1 MQWLRRTCAALAMTA
16 FPGLALAQTETPPPT
31 IPSEIAA
38 PAVIRIPAGTIIE
51 VELVDPLSSRTSQI
65 GDFFALRLRA
75 PIVVEGREIVNAGAV
90 GAGEVI
96 DADSSG
102 FGGRQGK
109 LIISARYLD
118 IGGQRVRIRGMQ
130 LTAVGRD
137 RVNTALAVSM
147 IPYAGIAGIFLSG
160 GEIDLPAGAYGTARL
175 AVDLEIPEASLV
187 VAATEQT
194 APVEAPSEQ
203 AAQSGETSE

>member
-1 MQWLRRTCAALAMTA
+1 MHGLKRVCAVLAVMTA
-16 FPGLALAQTETPPPT
+16 PSALAQTEAPTPTVVEQP
-31 IPSEIAA
+31 A
-38 PAVIRIPAGTIIE
+38 PAVIRIPAGTVVE
-51 VELVDPLSSRTSQI
+51 VELVDPLSSGTSQI

-75 PIVVEGREIVNAGAV
+75 PIVVDGREIVAAGAV

-118 IGGQRVRIRGMQ
+118 VGGQRVRIRGMQ
-130 LTAVGRD
+130 LTAVGQD

-175 AVDLEIPEASLV
+175 AVDLEIPEASPV

-194 APVEAPSEQ
+194 APVEALPEQ
-203 AAQSGETSE
+203 AVSSGENSE

>member
-1 MQWLRRTCAALAMTA
+1 MHGLKRVCAVLAVMTA
-16 FPGLALAQTETPPPT
+16 PSALAQTEAPTPTVVEQP
-31 IPSEIAA
+31 A
-38 PAVIRIPAGTIIE
+38 PAVIRIPAGTVVE

-75 PIVVEGREIVNAGAV
+75 PIVVDGREIVAAGAAV

-118 IGGQRVRIRGMQ
+118 IDGQRVRIRGMQ
-130 LTAVGRD
+130 LTAVGEE

-147 IPYAGIAGIFLSG
+147 IPYAGLAAIFLSG
-160 GEIDLPAGAYGTARL
+160 GEIDLPAGAHGTARL
-175 AVDLEIPEASLV
+175 AVDLEIPEASPV

-194 APVEAPSEQ
+194 APVEALPEQ
-203 AAQSGETSE
+203 AVSSGETSE